1 MMSIEYSIEDEF
13 KKMPGH
19 IDKAS
24 FFLGIAAYQNLLTQA
39 SKEPDHK
46 QEAIVAILHFE
57 VETEIANLII
67 Q

>member
-1 MMSIEYSIEDEF
+1 MMSIDYSLDKEFEGLPEY
-13 KKMPGH
+13 

-24 FFLGIAAYQNLLTQA
+24 FFLGVAVYQNLMEKA
-39 SKEPDHK
+39 SKEPEHK
-46 QEAIVAILHFE
+46 QEAIIAILHFE